1 MSESKQKEL
10 YFCFIIPYLLKKA
23 PIGCDTSFYPRH
35 ELVVHTLQKIFRD
48 SCHEFPNHL
57 LDIFSALRL
66 SQMNFFLLVAPQGSW
81 KGLLLLQN

>member
-10 YFCFIIPYLLKKA
+10 YFCCIIPYLLKKA

-35 ELVVHTLQKIFRD
+35 ELVVHTLQKILQGF
-48 SCHEFPNHL
+48 CYEFSNHL

-66 SQMNFFLLVAPQGSW
+66 SPMNFFLHVAPQES
-81 KGLLLLQN
+81 